1 MTSVFDDDRTRT
13 RLTGVDML
21 PAGTVLADRYR
32 IEEVIGVGGMG
43 VVYRAHDQQLECDI
57 AVKVLRTDQRPDETT
72 LARLRREV
80 LLARKVSHPNVVRL
94 HDIGSDG
101 NILFLTMDL
110 VRGRT
115 LREVLAEAPMSI
127 NEVVRLGTDLADA
140 LATAHDQGVIH
151 RDLKPGNV
159 LIDERGRAMIL
170 DFGVARAIDAEQLTA
185 IGEVVGTPAYLSP
198 EQVRGEDIDHRSDI
212 FSLGLMLLEA
222 LTGRLP
228 SSDGTL
234 EEMLGQ
240 RAAGRTPDPAR
251 LVPQLPASLAR
262 ILRRCLAAGP
272 QQRYGDAAQLARD
285 LRARHAARGLP
296 RVPWPKALA
305 VAGLAAAIV
314 VVVFWWMPQ
323 REPAPAD
330 AGVNVAILP
339 MANET
344 GRDTLDWARRSL
356 AQGLAENLAEIPTLR
371 VSDSLRVFRMLEDL
385 GIGPGVPGSA
395 ERRQLFELLDLD
407 QLLVGNIQATDDGLR
422 LEMQLF
428 EPHRAEEA
436 WRLSTE
442 LRSTAPLD
450 ALPELTG
457 QLLERLTGQRP
468 TLPAPPRS
476 ENITALEQFDLATEL
491 MARRETIAAM
501 TPLEKAVE
509 ADPKF
514 AAAWTRRAEVLAA
527 AGHQDRAIDS
537 AERAVALL
545 AEHGGRLAREAEATL
560 AELYG
565 QSQRAR
571 AILESLIHDY
581 PGDTRARLHL
591 AELLIDA
598 GELES
603 AARRLHEVTDAEV
616 QNARAWFLLAR
627 VAILSGQPG
636 LAAEDY
642 LVRALV
648 IENRTGS
655 VQGRG
660 DVINALGVAH
670 LQLGDLDLA
679 ARYLEQAI
687 DLRREIDDHRGEAA
701 TRANLAHLAMLQGD
715 TDRASNELALAIAAR
730 EALGDRIGMANLFS
744 QMGVLAE
751 EVGDFPAALEHFRE
765 ALRLYETLG
774 YAGALAHSHNNVAF
788 AYFMLGQYDNA
799 RQFNRSALQ
808 QLEDDGRRTDRIMA
822 LETRGYLDS
831 VRGDWDAALRA
842 FLESLE
848 LSREINLVNGEAV
861 ARGGIGMVAMEQG
874 RFGAAKD
881 ALEQALAI
889 MVTANDL
896 RGQAIYQLRLADL
909 ELRSGRYREGQDRL
923 DEITEL
929 IETSDDRVI
938 RTQWHLLQGRS
949 QLHNDRQDL
958 ARSHYKQA
966 LDLAASAGLAMHE
979 LQARVGLYRLDP
991 LASWPELIER
1001 VERLGHAP
1009 LLLETLVSAAQAN
1022 ADQGN
1027 FEQAER
1033 LARRGLRPPDRLDNW
1048 SDNWRFH
1055 WVLARTAADSDDDN
1069 ARRAALTECDNEIER
1084 LLDGMP
1090 EAWQDAF
1097 RTRLPHELAHVQVET
1112 Q

>member
-13 RLTGVDML
+13 RQTGVDML

-32 IEEVIGVGGMG
+32 IEEVIGAGGMG

-127 NEVVRLGTDLADA
+127 DEVVRLGIDLAEA
-140 LATAHDQGVIH
+140 LATAHDQGIIH

-159 LIDERGRAMIL
+159 LVDEQGRASIL
-170 DFGVARAIDAEQLTA
+170 DFGVARAMDAEHLTRA
-185 IGEVVGTPAYLSP
+185 GEVVGTPAYLSP

-212 FSLGLMLLEA
+212 FSLGLLLLEA

-234 EEMLGQ
+234 DEMLGQ

-251 LVPQLPASLAR
+251 LVPQLPAGLAG
-262 ILRRCLAAGP
+262 ILRRCLAARP
-272 QQRYGDAAQLARD
+272 EQRYDDASELARD
-285 LRARHAARGLP
+285 LRARHGTRRSPSAR
-296 RVPWPKALA
+296 WPKL
-305 VAGLAAAIV
+305 LAAAGLVATV
-314 VVVFWWMPQ
+314 VLLTLWWLPE
-323 REPAPAD
+323 RAPAPVEE
-330 AGVNVAILP
+330 GIHVAILP
-339 MANET
+339 LANDT

-356 AQGLAENLAEIPTLR
+356 AQGLAENLAEVPTLH

-385 GIGPGVPGSA
+385 GVPAGVPGSA

-407 QLLVGNIQATDDGLR
+407 QLLVGSIQATEDGLR
-422 LEMQLF
+422 LELRLF

-450 ALPELTG
+450 ALPDLTG
-457 QLLERLTGQRP
+457 QLLERLTGRSP

-476 ENITALEQFDLATEL
+476 ENLAALEHFDQATEL
-491 MARRETIAAM
+491 MARREPLAAIE
-501 TPLEKAVE
+501 PLEKAVE
-509 ADPKF
+509 SDPRF
-514 AAAWTRRAEVLAA
+514 AAAWTRLAEVLAA
-527 AGHQDRAIDS
+527 AGHPDRAIDS

-545 AEHGGRLAREAEATL
+545 ADHGGRLAREAEATL

-565 QSQRAR
+565 QNQRAR
-571 AILESLIHDY
+571 EILEALVKDY

-591 AELLIDA
+591 AELLIDT
-598 GELES
+598 GELEE
-603 AARRLHEVTDAEV
+603 AAKRLHELTETEP
-616 QNARAWFLLAR
+616 QNAKAWFLLGR
-627 VAILSGQPG
+627 IAIVSGQPDR
-636 LAAEDY
+636 AAEDY

-655 VQGRG
+655 IQGRG
-660 DVINALGVAH
+660 DVINALGIAH
-670 LQLGDLDLA
+670 MQLGDLDLA
-679 ARYLEQAI
+679 TSYLEQAI
-687 DLRREIDDHRGEAA
+687 DLRRRIDDHRGEAA
-701 TRANLAHLAMLQGD
+701 TRANLAHLAMLRGD
-715 TDRASNELALAIAAR
+715 LARANDELAMAIAAR
-730 EALGDRIGMANLFS
+730 EALGDRVGMADLFS
-744 QMGVLAE
+744 QKGVLAE
-751 EVGDFPAALEHFRE
+751 EVGDFPTALEHFRE
-765 ALRLYETLG
+765 ALRLHEALG
-774 YAGALAHSHNNVAF
+774 VTGALADSHNNVAF
-788 AYFMLGQYDNA
+788 AHFMLGRYDNA
-799 RQFNRSALQ
+799 RQFNRAALQ
-808 QLEDDGRRTDRIMA
+808 QLEGDGRRASRIMA
-822 LETRGYLDS
+822 LETQGYLES
-831 VRGDWDAALRA
+831 VRGQWDAALRA

-848 LSREINLVNGEAV
+848 LSREISLASSEAV
-861 ARGGIGMVAMEQG
+861 ARGGIGLVAMEQG
-874 RFGAAKD
+874 RFGAAED
-881 ALEQALAI
+881 ALGQALAI
-889 MVTANDL
+889 MIEANDT

-909 ELRSGRYREGQDRL
+909 ELRSGRYREAGERL
-923 DEITEL
+923 ADVAERVEIAG
-929 IETSDDRVI
+929 DRVI
-938 RTQWHLLQGRS
+938 RIQWLLLQGRS
-949 QLHNDRQDL
+949 DL
-958 ARSHYKQA
+958 IGGRAQEARGHFEQA
-966 LDLAASAGLAMHE
+966 LELATHAGLAMYQLRAE
-979 LQARVGLYRLDP
+979 AGLHQLDP
-991 LASWPELIER
+991 AAPWPELIER